1 MQYFETTIIG
11 IDGSGAR
18 FAGYLP
24 ENYPD
29 IVPDR
34 KRPTVLVLP
43 LSLIHI

>member
-29 IVPDR
+29 IVPTASV
-34 KRPTVLVLP
+34 RPCLCCPAAVMR
-43 LSLIHI
+43 